1 MKSEIK
7 VCRLLQR
14 MGGDGMGK
22 KWGNGSE
29 IAGILFSEYMW
40 CFFFFFL
47 TALNLRTRVIFHKP

>member
-14 MGGDGMGK
+14 MGGDGMEK

-29 IAGILFSEYMW
+29 IAGILFSEYM
-40 CFFFFFL
+40 CFFFL
-47 TALNLRTRVIFHKP
+47 TALTLRTRVIFHKP